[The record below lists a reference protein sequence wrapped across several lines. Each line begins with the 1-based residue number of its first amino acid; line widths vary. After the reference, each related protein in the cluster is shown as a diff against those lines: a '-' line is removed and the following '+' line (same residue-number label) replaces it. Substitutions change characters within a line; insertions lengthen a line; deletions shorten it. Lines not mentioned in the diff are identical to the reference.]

1 MLKNPYIFGLA
12 AILAAAVACGGGD
25 STSNPVSPSPG
36 GTIDGTDAG
45 ADGSTLKVTPPTPQ
59 APANGVRLENYPPL
73 LQVGSAQGKF
83 APVAVAHR
91 FQILD
96 GQTVVAEHRTS
107 GTGWA
112 VDAAL
117 TENKTYGWR
126 ARGEQ
131 GSHFGP
137 WSATWT
143 FTTPEQPTGYIR
155 GNQVYDP
162 LINGQSIG
170 HVVGPVTFIPGVG
183 ARMEG
188 FTSHIRYE
196 LPQTLTGG
204 EFSMLVTGV
213 PDNTEGGKT
222 KLLSMSEGFSDI
234 TTNDRRFTLERRGNP
249 FGIVAWRII
258 TRDDEVSTEGTRER
272 RYVRFTADQL
282 YLVRA
287 AYGGNRLTVTIDE
300 GGAGGR
306 RIYEFS
312 KPYDGVY
319 DPNPHFAYVG
329 APVGRGG
336 PTDATIPG
344 MVVRQ
349 VWLSSQPRPPFANR

>member
-1 MLKNPYIFGLA
+1 MLKNPYIYGLA
-12 AILAAAVACGGGD
+12 AIVATAVACGGGD

-36 GTIDGTDAG
+36 GTIDGSDAG

-59 APANGVRLENYPPL
+59 APANGVRLENFPPL
-73 LQVGSAQGKF
+73 LQVGAAQGKF
-83 APVAVAHR
+83 APVTVAHR

-96 GQTVVAEHRTS
+96 GTTVVADHRTS
-107 GTGWA
+107 GTSWA

-155 GNQVYDP
+155 GSEVYDP
-162 LINGQSIG
+162 LVNGQT
-170 HVVGPVTFIPGVG
+170 VGQVAGAVTFIPGVG
-183 ARMEG
+183 ARLEDHG
-188 FTSHIRYE
+188 SHIRYQ
-196 LPQTLTGG
+196 LPETLTGG
-204 EFSMLVTGV
+204 EFSVLVTNT
-213 PDNTEGGKT
+213 PANTEGGKT
-222 KLLSMSEGFSDI
+222 KILSMSEGLSDL
-234 TTNDRRFTLERRGNP
+234 TTNDRRMTVEKRGDP
-249 FGIVAWRII
+249 PGTIAWRII
-258 TRDDEVSTEGTRER
+258 TSNAQEDTVGRER
-272 RYVRFTADQL
+272 VRFGFDGGQT
-282 YLVRA
+282 YLWRA
-287 AYGGNRLTVTIDE
+287 SWNTSFRVEIWE

-306 RIYEFS
+306 
-312 KPYDGVY
+312 KVY
-319 DPNPHFAYVG
+319 DFGKGFRGIYDPRPHMAFVG

-336 PTDATIPG
+336 PADATIPG

-349 VWLSSQPRPPFANR
+349 VWISSRPRPPFANR